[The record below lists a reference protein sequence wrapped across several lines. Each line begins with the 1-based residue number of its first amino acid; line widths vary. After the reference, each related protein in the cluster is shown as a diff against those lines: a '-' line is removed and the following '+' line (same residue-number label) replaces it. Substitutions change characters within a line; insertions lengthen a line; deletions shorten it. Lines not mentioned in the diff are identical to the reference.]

1 MSSAAV
7 EQLLSYLDD
16 DERSTL
22 EKDLRAIAPKP
33 KGRPVPDEWRRR
45 IPITFP
51 RYASAPFAKRHE
63 EFWEWENGIRVD
75 SAPDPFVGIWPRG
88 GAKSTSAEMA
98 VADLG
103 CRNKRKYVLYVRA
116 TQLQADKS
124 VANIATLLESPEVA
138 HYYPE
143 HADRSVGKFGNA
155 KGWRREQ
162 LRTKGGLTVD
172 AIGLDTAARGAKID
186 EQRPDLIVFDDIDEL
201 LDSLA
206 TTKKK
211 EETITKSIL
220 PAGANNCA
228 VLFIQNLIIR
238 DGVASKLS
246 DGRADYLAL
255 RKVSGPFPALDKFTY
270 EWKVDP
276 ATGIRRAMIT
286 GGEATWE
293 GQPLEACQRFIHTWG
308 LSAFIKE
315 AQHKVYEK
323 PEGVCLRFEPTRH
336 YVDVDDD
343 QVRALV
349 KKPGTKAFAGI
360 DPQWWRF
367 GFTLWIV
374 KTSGVV
380 IRIAEL
386 FSQAEVLWV
395 RARKIHELC
404 VDAGFDDPSPK
415 TIPIW
420 ADAANPQ
427 DIAEINLAFRTGWAE
442 LDDEGHETGVWIT
455 SKLRVIKVD
464 NDGKLRRVAVQ
475 RINNALDK
483 NMLLF
488 RRSVGVGTSWML
500 GKNAGSEGTETKGSR
515 LMWEVDNW
523 AVPMPK
529 EGEAQDEN
537 PDDDTADGADL
548 IASARYALMSHWRP
562 GKDEPNPGQV
572 EDDRAERFDVKKKTF
587 VPYPHVADPLFN
599 ETATRRRPPVRGVR
613 PRIR

>member
-238 DGVASKLS
+238 DGVA
-246 DGRADYLAL
+246 
-255 RKVSGPFPALDKFTY
+255 
-270 EWKVDP
+270 
-276 ATGIRRAMIT
+276 
-286 GGEATWE
+286 
-293 GQPLEACQRFIHTWG
+293 
-308 LSAFIKE
+308 
-315 AQHKVYEK
+315 
-323 PEGVCLRFEPTRH
+323 
-336 YVDVDDD
+336 
-343 QVRALV
+343 
-349 KKPGTKAFAGI
+349 
-360 DPQWWRF
+360 
-367 GFTLWIV
+367 
-374 KTSGVV
+374 
-380 IRIAEL
+380 
-386 FSQAEVLWV
+386 
-395 RARKIHELC
+395 
-404 VDAGFDDPSPK
+404 
-415 TIPIW
+415 
-420 ADAANPQ
+420 
-427 DIAEINLAFRTGWAE
+427 
-442 LDDEGHETGVWIT
+442 
-455 SKLRVIKVD
+455 
-464 NDGKLRRVAVQ
+464 
-475 RINNALDK
+475 
-483 NMLLF
+483 
-488 RRSVGVGTSWML
+488 
-500 GKNAGSEGTETKGSR
+500 
-515 LMWEVDNW
+515 
-523 AVPMPK
+523 
-529 EGEAQDEN
+529 
-537 PDDDTADGADL
+537 
-548 IASARYALMSHWRP
+548 
-562 GKDEPNPGQV
+562 
-572 EDDRAERFDVKKKTF
+572 
-587 VPYPHVADPLFN
+587 
-599 ETATRRRPPVRGVR
+599 
-613 PRIR
+613 